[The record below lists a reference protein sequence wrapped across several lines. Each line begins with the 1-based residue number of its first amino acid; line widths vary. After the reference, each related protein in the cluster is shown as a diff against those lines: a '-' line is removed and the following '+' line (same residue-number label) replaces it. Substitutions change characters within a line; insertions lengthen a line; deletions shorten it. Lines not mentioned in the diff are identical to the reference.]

1 MGKLKSLTLMRV
13 AFSIFFC
20 LFAYALSAQTIN
32 VKGKVK
38 DSGGESIIGANVH
51 VLGTTSG
58 TTTDVNGDFSLQCDA
73 NAKLEITYLGMEKQV
88 VAVGGKRSLN
98 VVLKDGKH
106 ELGEVVVTALGIK
119 RSAKALGY
127 SATSVST
134 KEIENA
140 NTISPVTALQGKVAG
155 VEIAQ
160 SDGGMFGSTK
170 IEIRGASTL
179 SSNNQ
184 PIFVVDGVILDNATS
199 SSGDAD
205 WDANI
210 NDYGNQ
216 LKNLNPDDFAS
227 VTVLKGAAATALYGS
242 RGLNGAVV
250 ITTKSG
256 GGGRKSLSISF
267 SQTIGIDYVYRTP
280 DLQNNYLEGIFPGAV
295 EYGDDY
301 TKTGNRWSDIGAT
314 TCRPMPETRRTSTP

>member
-1 MGKLKSLTLMRV
+1 MGKLKSLKLMRV
-13 AFSIFFC
+13 AFTVLFC

-32 VKGKVK
+32 VRGKVK
-38 DSGGESIIGANVH
+38 DSGGESIIGANIH

-58 TTTDVNGDFSLQCDA
+58 TTTDVNGNFSLQCDA

-88 VAVGGKRSLN
+88 VSVGGKRSLN
-98 VVLKDGKH
+98 VVLKEGKH

-127 SATSVST
+127 AATSVDT

-199 SSGDAD
+199 NSGDAD
-205 WDANI
+205 WNANI

-216 LKNLNPDDFAS
+216 LKNPTTSPAS
-227 VTVLKGAAATALYGS
+227 P
-242 RGLNGAVV
+242 
-250 ITTKSG
+250 
-256 GGGRKSLSISF
+256 F
-267 SQTIGIDYVYRTP
+267 
-280 DLQNNYLEGIFPGAV
+280 
-295 EYGDDY
+295 
-301 TKTGNRWSDIGAT
+301 
-314 TCRPMPETRRTSTP
+314 